1 MKHIELHRF
10 KKALGVAFGIFFPS
24 DAKKLEQKHGIG
36 KQLDLVLVT
45 PGTQRDTVSHL
56 RKLTGWTVKQATA
69 FFKEG
74 DYPKVVIYN
83 VNPKGKL
90 NPDESKEKKAI
101 EKYMDIEFYIE
112 NVATEDNVIFKIY

>member
-10 KKALGVAFGIFFPS
+10 KKALGAAFSIFFPS

-45 PGTQRDTVSHL
+45 PGTQTATVEYL
-56 RKLTGWTVKQATA
+56 RNMTGWTVKKATA

-83 VNPKGKL
+83 IGFPSQSASYEQILKKIDEAAGK
-90 NPDESKEKKAI
+90 EI
-101 EKYMDIEFYIE
+101 
-112 NVATEDNVIFKIY
+112 IFKIY

>member
-45 PGTQRDTVSHL
+45 PGNQTNTVTHL

-74 DYPKVVIYN
+74 DYPKVVTYN
-83 VNPKGKL
+83 INSDILITVS
-90 NPDESKEKKAI
+90 DETYTIKEYITKDNAKAFPAAGGI
-101 EKYMDIEFYIE
+101 
-112 NVATEDNVIFKIY
+112 IFKIY